1 RTAPRTRCRSRRR
14 WWPRLRVPET
24 TGSRQICRQA
34 CVHSVL
40 AALLLGVVLQD
51 AGDRKR
57 SAGTLLVRDRDVGG
71 DARIGGVVLAS
82 RVGDQALQF
91 GAAALVAERKEAQE
105 DDWQHVALVVRG
117 LDGAPQVDRGLPELR
132 GSEPDYLRPGDLRVS
147 FAQFRRSASACL
159 AKQRQTAQYRALN
172 DSVVEEG
179 FPPPN
184 GKTGNQF
191 DLFDGIEKAE
201 TVRPHSKIASR
212 ITSDARRG
220 LSPRAETTSTLQSS
234 TVSRS
239 SNKPVRSRSDRPGSK
254 STRKSI
260 SESCCLS
267 PRATEPNTRM
277 LS

>member
-1 RTAPRTRCRSRRR
+1 MSADDQLTITALARFWRPPSWLVGLPHLRPHARRPFTFGGARATHRPLRRTAPRTRCRSRRR

-34 CVHSVL
+34 CVHSVP

-147 FAQFRRSASACL
+147 FAQFRRYASACL

-172 DSVVEEG
+172 D
-179 FPPPN
+179 
-184 GKTGNQF
+184 
-191 DLFDGIEKAE
+191 
-201 TVRPHSKIASR
+201 
-212 ITSDARRG
+212 
-220 LSPRAETTSTLQSS
+220 
-234 TVSRS
+234 
-239 SNKPVRSRSDRPGSK
+239 
-254 STRKSI
+254 
-260 SESCCLS
+260 
-267 PRATEPNTRM
+267 
-277 LS
+277 